1 MTYHPTH
8 SVVVQSLSHLWL
20 FATHGLQHARLP
32 VLQCVPEFVQ
42 THVHWVSDAI
52 QPSHPLSSPSL
63 PSFNLSQHQGLFRWV
78 GSSHQV
84 AKILELQL
92 QHPFFQWIF
101 RVDSFLPWP
110 PRLHSTLC
118 PSLTSVCHSPHS
130 ALATG
135 YFLILDHWTHSQC
148 KVLEISDLSSC
159 TFLPRFPIH
168 VSFLKFSYLIKYP
181 FHMQLSQSPWSC
193 PSPVHFCVTLF
204 YFLRNT

>member
-1 MTYHPTH
+1 MSDSLQPMDCSTPGFLSFTV
-8 SVVVQSLSHLWL
+8 SQSLFKLMFIESVMPSNHLILCRPLL
-20 FATHGLQHARLP
+20 FLP
-32 VLQCVPEFVQ
+32 SIF
-42 THVHWVSDAI
+42 
-52 QPSHPLSSPSL
+52 PSL
-63 PSFNLSQHQGLFRWV
+63 RVFSNESALLIRCSKYWSFNFSIRPSNEYSGLV
-78 GSSHQV
+78 
-84 AKILELQL
+84 
-92 QHPFFQWIF
+92 
-101 RVDSFLPWP
+101 SFLPWP

-181 FHMQLSQSPWSC
+181 FHMQLSQSP
-193 PSPVHFCVTLF
+193 
-204 YFLRNT
+204 